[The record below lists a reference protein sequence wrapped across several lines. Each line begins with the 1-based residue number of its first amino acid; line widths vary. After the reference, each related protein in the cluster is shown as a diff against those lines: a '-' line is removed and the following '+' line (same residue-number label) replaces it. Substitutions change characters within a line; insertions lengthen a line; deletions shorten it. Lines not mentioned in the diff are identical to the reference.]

1 EDHYVV
7 TKGMTTKRLS
17 REELEQPA
25 EVGDFVEV
33 FVLKDE
39 ITANIPKL
47 EVGLYEWVTLAK
59 VEGDTSYVDIG
70 NDILVVIAN
79 EDLPAFKSVWPK
91 EGARLYVTL
100 KSNRA
105 GDLFVVPANERQFSH
120 LINDASE
127 VDLNERV
134 SGHVIRTAREGTV
147 IVAEEGHHRFI
158 RLADGYKEAILVA
171 LVAGH
176 VVEVKEDGTLDL
188 SMIPLGH
195 ERIRDAASVI
205 IDYLHAHDGQM
216 SYSDRSDPDD

>member
-105 GDLFVVPANERQFSH
+105 GDVFVVPAKERQFSH

-134 SGHVIRTAREGTV
+134 SGHVILTVSEGMV
-147 IVAEEGHHRFI
+147 ILSEEGYRGFIHHSER
-158 RLADGYKEAILVA
+158 DKEPTLGELVTGR
-171 LVAGH
+171 VI
-176 VVEVKEDGTLDL
+176 EVKEDGTLYL
-188 SMIPLGH
+188 SIKPLGH
-195 ERIRDAASVI
+195 ER
-205 IDYLHAHDGQM
+205 
-216 SYSDRSDPDD
+216 